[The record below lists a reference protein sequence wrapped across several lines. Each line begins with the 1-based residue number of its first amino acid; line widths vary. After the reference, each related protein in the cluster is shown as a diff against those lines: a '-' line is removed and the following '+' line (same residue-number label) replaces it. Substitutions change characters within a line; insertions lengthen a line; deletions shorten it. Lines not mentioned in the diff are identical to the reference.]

1 MERSLAYNKQLEVLR
16 LDGCDVFLANM
27 GIALAK
33 NTSIKELQLYSESL

>member
-1 MERSLAYNKQLEVLR
+1 MESSLVNNKQLEVLT
-16 LDGCDVFLANM
+16 LGGCDAFLANM